1 MDAVEFIKERNRMC
15 NSFSPDCKGCCV
27 DEAKPVMDEC
37 FRWILDNPER
47 AVQIVEEWS
56 AAHPR
61 KTRQSEF
68 LKQWPEAKVD
78 GTGVLKVPPCYL
90 KNMKC
95 PYTNCCYDC
104 RREFWTQEVE

>member
-1 MDAVEFIKERNRMC
+1 MDAVEFIKARNRMC
-15 NSFSPDCKGCCV
+15 KSLPSCNGCPLNNNGCPRLEAVIADKIV
-27 DEAKPVMDEC
+27 D
-37 FRWILDNPER
+37 
-47 AVQIVEEWS
+47 IVEQWAKE
-56 AAHPR
+56 HPI